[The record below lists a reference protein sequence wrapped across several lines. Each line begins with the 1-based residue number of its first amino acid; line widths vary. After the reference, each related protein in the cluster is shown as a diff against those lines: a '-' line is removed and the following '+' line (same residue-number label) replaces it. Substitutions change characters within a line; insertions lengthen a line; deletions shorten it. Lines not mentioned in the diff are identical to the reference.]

1 MAGAVAAFNPIGEDD
16 AVFLRPHG
24 VAYLYARLVFTLDG
38 CNGSG
43 RTYFATAM
51 TFRATIATLIR
62 HRGLHQSHQVGGRTE
77 HIVGTFSHTELASR
91 AVAHHVLGR
100 ERAWGRNGGA
110 SFERFLLGDGGK
122 SAVHLLFLLR

>member
-51 TFRATIATLIR
+51 TFRTAVATLIR

-91 AVAHHVLGR
+91 AVARHILG
-100 ERAWGRNGGA
+100 
-110 SFERFLLGDGGK
+110 
-122 SAVHLLFLLR
+122 